1 MDLAAVW
8 QRVLRAVRREP
19 GVFGEVG
26 SDEKATGEAIVV
38 AVVASLIGGLGT
50 IWSGTFDVGSW
61 IGGAIGTG
69 TLGLAIGVGIL
80 FLMGKLF
87 QSRGTYLGLF
97 RAGGYASAPT
107 ALGIV
112 PVVGV
117 IVGSVWSIVLM
128 IRAVR
133 ETQEVTDGAAVAI
146 VLIPVGVGILIAAL
160 AFAALFAAVFGFAA
174 S

>member
-8 QRVLRAVRREP
+8 QRVLRAVRLEP
-19 GVFGEVG
+19 GVLGEVG

-38 AVVASLIGGLGT
+38 AVGASLIGGLGA
-50 IWSGTFDVGSW
+50 IWSRTFDVGSW

-80 FLMGKLF
+80 FLIGRLF

-97 RAGGYASAPT
+97 RGGGYASAPT

-112 PVVGV
+112 PVVGT

-146 VLIPVGVGILIAAL
+146 VLIPVAVGILIAAL
-160 AFAALFAAVFGFAA
+160 AFAALFAAFFGLAA

>member
-8 QRVLRAVRREP
+8 QRVLRAFRREP

-38 AVVASLIGGLGT
+38 AVAAALIGGLGT
-50 IWSGTFDVGSW
+50 IWAGGLDAGSW
-61 IGGAIGTG
+61 IGTAIGTG

-80 FLMGKLF
+80 FLIGRLF
-87 QSRGTYLGLF
+87 QSRGTYIALF
-97 RAGGYASAPT
+97 RAGGYAYAPA

-112 PVVGV
+112 PVVGA
-117 IVGSVWSIVLM
+117 IAGSVWSVVLM

-133 ETQEVTDGAAVAI
+133 ETQEVSDGAAVAI
-146 VLIPVGVGILIAAL
+146 VLIPVAVGILIAAL
-160 AFAALFAAVFGFAA
+160 AFATLFAALFGLAA